1 METRRGFVRLG
12 GDAMRRDLDLVRAI
26 LLDVEDAAGAVP
38 LSALSYDGKTPAE
51 IGHHVEL
58 MAHHG
63 LLDATVTR
71 DWGGDVVGGSIK
83 AMTWDGCDYLD
94 AVRSPKVW
102 SETKRS
108 VRDAV
113 GETTLSVVRRCA
125 EAIALRMV
133 EASLGA

>member
-38 LSALSYDGKTPAE
+38 LSALSYDGKA
-51 IGHHVEL
+51 L
-58 MAHHG
+58 
-63 LLDATVTR
+63 
-71 DWGGDVVGGSIK
+71 
-83 AMTWDGCDYLD
+83 TWDGCDYLD